1 MINAYSLYV
10 VWLVRF
16 VASSPTAGDTSEPT
30 DTLGSTE
37 TAGTGTASTSGD
49 VTATS
54 GSTIGCKPCVIYNYY
69 FWSLIM
75 LFMCSKHLQSG
86 NFLSFWALVAWALTL
101 ISICYINDQRILAIR
116 FMTCSFCSIFHHR
129 RGYQWTNG
137 YLGFDRDGWYRNSK
151 YEWRRDSYIRVNYRR

>member
-1 MINAYSLYV
+1 MINAYWLYV
-10 VWLVRF
+10 LWLVRF

-54 GSTIGCKPCVIYNYY
+54 ESTIGSKQCVIYNYY

-86 NFLSFWALVAWALTL
+86 HFPFILSTCCEGSSSSLHLFYYWSTHIRYTYNAL
-101 ISICYINDQRILAIR
+101 
-116 FMTCSFCSIFHHR
+116 SFCSIFHHR

-151 YEWRRDSYIRVNYRR
+151 YDWRRDSYIRVNYRR